1 MISNCGVRILFL
13 VGVFSIFAAAGS
25 AQDAASE
32 PQKQALTVQSGRPL
46 RLIMTERLRFKLN
59 QPVRAKVTEPVY
71 AFDREVIP
79 SGAEVAGRIVG
90 FRRPSRWLR
99 AYSMMSGN
107 FTPLREPQIEFDSLV
122 LRDGTRSMATD
133 VSPGTETMVRF
144 TDSKAPAKGRIATAK
159 DMAREQI
166 EARKRAVIDAVK
178 APGKMDRLKDALWS
192 MLPYHPQSLPQGT
205 RFTATLKSPLDFGMA
220 ALEPP
225 EIDQAGSEPLST
237 GVVDAVLT
245 TALDSSTAQHGMTV
259 EATVSRPVFSANNHL
274 PASRHWHRSGKLA
287 FMFTS
292 IEAPSSLPGTQSA
305 RQVEGRLES
314 VGVDQTAGNVR
325 IDEEGGVTATDS
337 KTRFIA
343 PAVAA
348 LLAFRS
354 TEGKDTEP
362 DNDAD
367 DATLK
372 PGHIPSSSNHF
383 GPRILAGG
391 AGFGLLG
398 AALGRLSQPVA
409 SVLGFYGT
417 ARLAYTNIIGRGR
430 EITFPQNTP
439 VEIRFDSKDDT
450 KAGR

>member
-1 MISNCGVRILFL
+1 
-13 VGVFSIFAAAGS
+13 
-25 AQDAASE
+25 
-32 PQKQALTVQSGRPL
+32 
-46 RLIMTERLRFKLN
+46 MTERLRFKMN
-59 QPVRAKVTEPVY
+59 QPVRTKVTEPVY

-79 SGAEVAGRIVG
+79 SSAEVAGRIVG

-122 LRDGTRSMATD
+122 LEDGTRSMATD

-166 EARKRAVIDAVK
+166 ETRKRAVIDAVK
-178 APGKMDRLKDALWS
+178 APGKVDRLKDALWS
-192 MLPYHPQSLPQGT
+192 MLPYHPQSLPPGT
-205 RFTATLKSPLDFGMA
+205 RFTATLKSSLDFGMA
-220 ALEPP
+220 ALEPS
-225 EIDQAGSEPLST
+225 ELDQAGSEPPST

-245 TALDSSTAQHGMTV
+245 TALDSSSAQHGMAV
-259 EATVSRPVFSANNHL
+259 EATVSRPVFSADNHL
-274 PASRHWHRSGKLA
+274 IYPEGSRLIGSVVQAQPSRHWHRSGKLA

-292 IEAPSSLPGTQSA
+292 IEAPSSLPGTPSA

-348 LLAFRS
+348 VLAFRS

-362 DNDAD
+362 DNDSD

-372 PGHIPSSSNHF
+372 PGHIPGSSNHF

-391 AGFGLLG
+391 IGFGLLG
-398 AALGRLSQPVA
+398 AALGRLSQPVS

-417 ARLAYTNIIGRGR
+417 ARLAYSNIIGRGR
-430 EITFPQNTP
+430 EITFPENTP
-439 VEIRFDSKDDT
+439 VEIRFSSNDDT